1 MTEAEKK
8 IWYRVRDKR
17 LRVKF
22 RRQQPIGNYVADF
35 VCFEKKLVIEIDG
48 GEHFERN
55 RDKIRDKWFQEQ
67 GYKVLRFWN
76 NDVLR
81 NTDGVIQV
89 IIKEISPAPLSPPL
103 PSMSNLGMKHKG
115 GEVIVDGGNWKNE
128 VFANDGKY
136 GVSEFPNTYKPA

>member
-103 PSMSNLGMKHKG
+103 KG
-115 GEVIVDGGNWKNE
+115 GEVIVDGGN
-128 VFANDGKY
+128 
-136 GVSEFPNTYKPA
+136 